1 MKNCEIES
9 SMKVDAKITLQKGRR
24 RPIQLQKQVDKEI
37 GKLFKQEHIEKIDK
51 IQNEVFIEPT
61 VININEDKS
70 LKIA

>member
-9 SMKVDAKITLQKGRR
+9 SMKVDAKITQQKGHR

-37 GKLFKQEHIEKIDK
+37 EKLFKQEHIEKVDK
-51 IQNEVFIEPT
+51 IQNDVFIEPT
-61 VININEDKS
+61 VKNINEDKS